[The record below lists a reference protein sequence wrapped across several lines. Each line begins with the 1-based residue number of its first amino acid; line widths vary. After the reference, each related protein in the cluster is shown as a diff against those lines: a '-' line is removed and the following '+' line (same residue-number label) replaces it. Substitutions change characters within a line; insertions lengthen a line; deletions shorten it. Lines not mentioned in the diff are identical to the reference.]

1 MTEPSRSAGV
11 PPVYELLVSTG
22 PGEARY
28 LVLADGRPLELVV
41 DRPSLLLGSVFRGRV
56 AALDKGLDA
65 AFVELG
71 RGDRPG
77 FLPGARGLGLSEG
90 ATAVVRVRAEARGGK
105 GPLLA
110 PEDGFPALGEV
121 PVLLRRP
128 DPLEGLRT
136 AFPGARI
143 VPNAHHE
150 VDEVLEAALDPVV
163 PLPGGGRLVIEPA
176 AALTA
181 IDVDSAGARPAE
193 ANGLAVAEI
202 ARQLRLRNIGG
213 QVVVDFVSG
222 RDRKP
227 LFRLVEALKQAVAAD
242 PVPTHVFGVSP
253 LGLVELTRERRGSAL
268 TELLCRRARAATPE
282 TLALAALRSLLAEAL
297 ARPGKILALRAAPPV
312 AAALAGLAAER
323 AEAERRLGHPL
334 TIREDAARAP
344 EDVLIE
350 EMTR

>member
-1 MTEPSRSAGV
+1 MSRQGIDILISR
-11 PPVYELLVSTG
+11 G

-28 LVLADGRPLELVV
+28 LVLADGRPLDLII
-41 DRPSLLLGSVFRGRV
+41 DRPSLLTDCVFRGRV
-56 AALDKGLDA
+56 TALDKGLDA

-71 RGDRPG
+71 QGGRAG
-77 FLPGARGLGLSEG
+77 FLPGAKALGLSEG
-90 ATAVVRVRAEARGGK
+90 AAIVVRVRAEARGGK

-110 PEDGFPALGEV
+110 VQGGFGPEGEA

-128 DPLEGLRT
+128 DPLERLRA
-136 AFPGARI
+136 AFPEA
-143 VPNAHHE
+143 PMTPDAHHE

-163 PLPGGGRLVIEPA
+163 PLPGGGRLVIEQA

-193 ANGLAVAEI
+193 ANGAAVAEI

-227 LFRLVEALKQAVAAD
+227 LFRLAEALKQAVVAD

-253 LGLVELTRERRGSAL
+253 LGLVELTRERRGPSL
-268 TELLCRRARAATPE
+268 GELLCRRSQAATPE
-282 TLALAALRSLLAEAL
+282 TLALAALRRLLAEAL
-297 ARPGKILALRAAPPV
+297 AAPGRILGIRTAPSV

-323 AEAERRLGHPL
+323 AEAERLLGHSL
-334 TIREDAARAP
+334 SVREDAARAP

-350 EMTR
+350 ETTR